1 MMLRETIDFHGKKLT
16 IETGRLAKQAHGS
29 ALVSLGD
36 TTVLV
41 TVVCGDARPE
51 VDFVPLSV
59 EYMERTYSAGRI
71 PGGYFKREGKP
82 TETEILN
89 SRIIDRPI
97 RPLFPRGFRFET
109 QVIAM
114 VLSADKDN
122 DPAIPGM
129 IGASAALM
137 FSDIPWD
144 GPVAGLRV
152 AYREGNFIVN
162 PTYEQREHALLDLAV
177 AISPLG
183 LAMVEGESKE
193 ASEDLLTE
201 ALAMAQEW
209 AQPILDMQRKMA
221 ETLGVKKRDDLI
233 PQTDDTIEKRVREIC
248 WEKICEALTHK
259 EKRPRR
265 DALKEATKTALD
277 TLKDEFPV
285 SGGAIVAAVEELV
298 RERLRYLVLKEGKRV
313 DGRGLDD
320 IRPISCEVGVLPRAH
335 GSALFTRGETQVV
348 VSATLGTPADEQKLD
363 LLTGDVYRSFMLHY
377 NFSPFSVGEIKPLR
391 GPSRRDIGHGNLA
404 QRAVSA
410 VLPEK
415 GDSFPYT
422 LRVVSEVLESNGSSS
437 MATVCGASLALMD
450 AGVPVKCHVGGIA
463 MGLVK
468 EGEEV
473 AILTDILGDEDHCG
487 DMDFKVAG
495 TEVGITAVQMDI
507 KCSGLSKQI
516 LRMALEKARVARL
529 YVISKMKEVI
539 EKPRDHYSPYAPK
552 IVTIKVNPDKIKDV
566 IGPGGRVVK
575 GIQLETGATLEI
587 HDDGTII
594 VSAPDEAQ
602 ANKAI
607 EMVQGLTEEAQV
619 GKVYLGQVVKVT
631 DFGAFVRIMP
641 GVEGLVHISELAD
654 HRVRRVEDVV
664 REGDEIL
671 VKCVNIDKSGKIR
684 LSRKEAMEEKKNQ
697 GNQQHS

>member
-1 MMLRETIDFHGKKLT
+1 
-16 IETGRLAKQAHGS
+16 
-29 ALVSLGD
+29 
-36 TTVLV
+36 
-41 TVVCGDARPE
+41 
-51 VDFVPLSV
+51 
-59 EYMERTYSAGRI
+59 
-71 PGGYFKREGKP
+71 
-82 TETEILN
+82 
-89 SRIIDRPI
+89 
-97 RPLFPRGFRFET
+97 
-109 QVIAM
+109 
-114 VLSADKDN
+114 
-122 DPAIPGM
+122 
-129 IGASAALM
+129 
-137 FSDIPWD
+137 
-144 GPVAGLRV
+144 
-152 AYREGNFIVN
+152 
-162 PTYEQREHALLDLAV
+162 
-177 AISPLG
+177 
-183 LAMVEGESKE
+183 
-193 ASEDLLTE
+193 
-201 ALAMAQEW
+201 
-209 AQPILDMQRKMA
+209 
-221 ETLGVKKRDDLI
+221 
-233 PQTDDTIEKRVREIC
+233 
-248 WEKICEALTHK
+248 
-259 EKRPRR
+259 
-265 DALKEATKTALD
+265 
-277 TLKDEFPV
+277 
-285 SGGAIVAAVEELV
+285 
-298 RERLRYLVLKEGKRV
+298 
-313 DGRGLDD
+313 
-320 IRPISCEVGVLPRAH
+320 
-335 GSALFTRGETQVV
+335 
-348 VSATLGTPADEQKLD
+348 LGTPADEQKLD

-602 ANKAI
+602 ANKAV

>member
-1 MMLRETIDFHGKKLT
+1 MVLRETIDFFGKRLT

-41 TVVCGDARPE
+41 TVVSGEARPE
-51 VDFVPLSV
+51 IDFVPLSV

-82 TETEILN
+82 TEVEILN

-109 QVIAM
+109 QIVAM

-122 DPAIPGM
+122 DPAVPGM

-137 FSDIPWD
+137 FSNIPWD
-144 GPVAGLRV
+144 GPVAGMRIG
-152 AYREGNFIVN
+152 YRDGTFIVN
-162 PTYEQREHALLDLAV
+162 PSYEQRENAVLDLAV
-177 AISPLG
+177 AVSPLG
-183 LAMVEGESKE
+183 LAMVEGEAKE
-193 ASEDLLTE
+193 VSEELLTE
-201 ALAMAQEW
+201 ALSMAQEW

-221 ETLGVKKRDDLI
+221 QTLGVKKREDMV
-233 PQTDDTIEKRVREIC
+233 PVMNVEIEKRVRELC
-248 WEKICEALTHK
+248 WEQICEALTHK
-259 EKRPRR
+259 EKTPRR
-265 DALKEATKTALD
+265 EALKRARQFALD
-277 TLKDEFPV
+277 SLKEEFPG
-285 SGGAIVAAVEELV
+285 SAGTILAAVEGLV
-298 RERLRYLVLKEGKRV
+298 RERLRYLILSEGKRV
-313 DGRGLDD
+313 DGRGFDD

-348 VSATLGTPADEQKLD
+348 VSATLGTPADEQKVD

-410 VLPEK
+410 VLPQK

-450 AGVPVKCHVGGIA
+450 AGVPIKCHVGGIA

-468 EGEEV
+468 EGDEV

-487 DMDFKVAG
+487 DMDFKIAG
-495 TEVGITAVQMDI
+495 TEQGVTAVQMDI

-529 YVISKMKEVI
+529 HVISKMKEVI
-539 EKPRDHYSPYAPK
+539 EKPRDRYSPYAPK
-552 IVTIKVNPDKIKDV
+552 IITLKVNPDKIKDV

-602 ANKAI
+602 ANRAA
-607 EMVQGLTEEAQV
+607 EMVRDLTDEAQV

-631 DFGAFVRIMP
+631 DFGAFVRILP

-654 HRVRRVEDVV
+654 HKVKRVEDVV

-684 LSRKEAMEEKKNQ
+684 LSRKEAMEEAKTQ
-697 GNQQHS
+697 GTRGNN